1 MENTLVLNREF
12 AGRYLFVALLMLGL
26 GGWFGYDG
34 FVKYP
39 SLSAAELYASCH
51 GGEEA
56 PSEEVAEHF
65 RRTAIPRQKQFMGLS
80 LLASALVALVLVRAA
95 RFRFS
100 YGVNGFS
107 FGGRTFTFAD
117 VERVDLSRWA
127 KKGILTIHTSSA
139 AVTLD
144 AWHHSGVQAVYGL
157 LKDNG
162 KITEA
167 DAK

>member
-1 MENTLVLNREF
+1 MENSLSLNREF

-34 FVKYP
+34 FVRYP
-39 SLSAAELYASCH
+39 SYTAAELYAACH

-56 PSEEVAEHF
+56 PSEEVALKF

-100 YGVNGFS
+100 YGEDGFS
-107 FGGRTFTFAD
+107 FGGRSFTFAD
-117 VERVDLSRWA
+117 VQSVDLSRWA
-127 KKGILTIHTSSA
+127 KKGILTIRTA
-139 AVTLD
+139 AGAVTLD
-144 AWHHSGVQAVYGL
+144 AWHHTGVDAVYDL
-157 LKDNG
+157 LKRNG
-162 KITEA
+162 KIPKA
-167 DAK
+167 DA